1 VLAFASSPTGL
12 CLYIISVKQKCYF
25 YSKIT
30 MLLNAVQYTVETT
43 VITRDVSKTEIRFV
57 FSF

>member
-1 VLAFASSPTGL
+1 
-12 CLYIISVKQKCYF
+12 
-25 YSKIT
+25 
-30 MLLNAVQYTVETT
+30 MLLNAVQYTVETI